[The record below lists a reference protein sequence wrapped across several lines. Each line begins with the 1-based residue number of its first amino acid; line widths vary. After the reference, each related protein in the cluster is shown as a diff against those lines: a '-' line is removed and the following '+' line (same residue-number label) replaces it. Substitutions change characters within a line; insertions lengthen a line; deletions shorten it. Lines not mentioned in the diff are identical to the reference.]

1 MSAMYRC
8 LLALVLLASFV
19 CPVRAEPIAP
29 HRLDQC
35 SLALSG
41 AVPLSGCRK
50 TSVIDVDPQGGL
62 IELRA
67 WFEIPAERIEREPL
81 ALYLSG
87 KGASTVSLNG
97 TAIGSNGLPG
107 KSAELERAGRMD
119 AQFYL
124 PPGLLREGTNRIT
137 IRMSAHQGPFHL
149 AQPVHAILIDRY
161 RLLSDHL
168 LRLYW
173 PALITFGAF
182 LLATLYFGALAAGS
196 TMRGDAV
203 LMALLSLFAAG
214 QLLAEVLRALWAY
227 PYPIHD
233 LRLAAILSCAFG
245 FGTCLTAHLWRR
257 FARPYWVRA
266 TLAVQSV
273 ILAALWMVP
282 GFDPK
287 TVLATLL
294 PTLAGIVMLIRWL
307 VARQP
312 GAAAYLAAFTAFAAL
327 ILLGPIAFLDVVFY
341 YAVAAL
347 LGFLFV
353 QQALTLVA
361 TRRERVAVAARAARL
376 EAALDQARERAAPS
390 PVRVLDGSRVTLLP
404 ADRIIR
410 CQGAGD
416 YVEIFVEGGATLLH
430 SGSLNELEDSL
441 PDTFLRVHR
450 SHIVNSACIASLERE
465 EGGTGTLTMQDGSEA
480 PVSRRIMPS
489 VKSQLLT

>member
-1 MSAMYRC
+1 MYRC

-19 CPVRAEPIAP
+19 SPAAAEPIAP
-29 HRLDQC
+29 TRLEQC
-35 SLALSG
+35 LLALPG
-41 AVPLSGCRK
+41 EVPLPGCHT
-50 TSVIDVDPQGGL
+50 TSIGEVDPQGRF
-62 IELRA
+62 IELHA
-67 WFEIPAERIEREPL
+67 WFEIPAERIAREPL

-87 KGASTVSLNG
+87 KGASTVRLNG
-97 TAIGSNGLPG
+97 TAIGRNGSPG
-107 KSAELERAGRMD
+107 GSAELERAGRMD
-119 AQFYL
+119 VQFYL
-124 PPGLLREGTNRIT
+124 PPGRLREGTNRIT
-137 IRMSAHQGPFHL
+137 IRISAQQGPFHL

-161 RLLSDHL
+161 RLLSDHM

-214 QLLAEVLRALWAY
+214 QLLAEVLRWLWAY

-233 LRLAAILSCAFG
+233 LRLLAILTCAFG

-257 FARPYWVRA
+257 FARQYWLRA

-273 ILAALWMVP
+273 VLAVLWVVP
-282 GFDPK
+282 GFDLK
-287 TVLATLL
+287 TVLAILL
-294 PTLAGIVMLIRWL
+294 PALAGIVMLLRPL
-307 VARQP
+307 AARQP
-312 GAAAYLAAFTAFAAL
+312 GAAAYLGVFAVFAAL

-341 YAVAAL
+341 YVVAAL

-353 QQALTLVA
+353 QPALALVA
-361 TRRERVAVAARAARL
+361 TRREREAAAARAARL
-376 EAALDQARERAAPS
+376 EAALDQARESAAPS
-390 PVRVLDGSRVTLLP
+390 PVRVVDGSRVTLLP

-416 YVEIFVEGGATLLH
+416 YVEIFLEDGALLLH
-430 SGSLNELEDSL
+430 SGSLNELEESL
-441 PDTFLRVHR
+441 PETFLRVHR

-465 EGGTGTLTMQDGSEA
+465 EGGTGTLTLQDGSEA
-480 PVSRRIMPS
+480 PVSRRIMPR
-489 VKSQLLT
+489 VKSRLLT